1 MSNDKKTIAIIQAR
15 MGSTRLPGKVLADLG
30 GKPVLAWVVETAK
43 NVPGID
49 RAVVATSVSPGD
61 DPIGDWCA
69 ANDVPCH
76 RGSED
81 DVLDRYLMA
90 ARAEDAELIMRLTAD
105 CPLLDPQVCGLVLAL
120 LLRENADYACN
131 FDPRSWPD
139 GLDCEV
145 FTAAVLEETAE
156 NALNPFDREHV
167 TPYMRAHRHRIKV
180 AQATCPI
187 SGVAQQGWTLDYQ
200 EDLDFL
206 RALVAKLPDPTR
218 PPTWLEVLG
227 VIEGNPDLTRTHTKA
242 GMPHVSSF
250 APKGEGRSYKTSE
263 KLLDRARSVIPL
275 GSQTFSKSF
284 TQYPREAP
292 MFLAGGD
299 GARVWDVDGNSY
311 VDLVSGLLPVVLG
324 YRDPD
329 VDEAIR
335 KQLCNG
341 ISFSLATGLE
351 VELAERLIELIP
363 CAEMVRFG
371 KNGTDATS
379 AAVRLSRAFTGRDR
393 VAVCGYHGWQDWYI
407 GATTR
412 NKGVPKAVSDLTHVF
427 PYNDLAA
434 LRALLE
440 EHAGEFAAVI
450 MEPVNATEPE
460 PGYLEG
466 VRELAREHGAL
477 LVFDEIITGFRIA
490 LGGAQQYFGVTPDL
504 ACFGKGMGNGMPISA
519 IVGRADVMKEM
530 EEVFFSG
537 TFGGETLSL
546 AAAIAVIDKMRREPV
561 IEHLWR
567 MGADLADGASRLI
580 AEHGLAGTIAFDGLA
595 PWKLISFGD
604 HPSACKEAMRTV
616 FVREMLRNGVL
627 VNASHN
633 ITHAFGES
641 EMAEVLAA
649 YGRALGVLA
658 SELETPGLDDRLGDD
673 LIRPVFAV
681 RAAS

>member
-1 MSNDKKTIAIIQAR
+1 MNNDKKTVAIIQAR
-15 MGSTRLPGKVLADLG
+15 TGSERLPGKIFADLG
-30 GKPVLAWVVETAK
+30 GRPVLAWVVDAAK

-49 RAVVATSVSPGD
+49 RAVVATTVSPGD
-61 DPIGDWCA
+61 DPIRDWCS

-90 ARAEDAELIMRLTAD
+90 ARAENAELIMRLTSD

-120 LLRENADYACN
+120 LIRDSADYACN

-145 FTAAVLEETAE
+145 FTAGLLEEAAE
-156 NALNPFDREHV
+156 NAHNPYDREHV

-187 SGVAQQGWTLDYQ
+187 PGISRQGWTLDYQ

-218 PPTWLEVLG
+218 PPTWLEVLA
-227 VIEGNPDLTRTHTKA
+227 VVKENPDLTRTHTKA
-242 GMPHVSSF
+242 GMAYVSPF
-250 APKGEGRSYKTSE
+250 APKGEGRSYKASE
-263 KLLDRARSVIPL
+263 KLLDRARAVIPL

-292 MFLAGGD
+292 MFLAGGE

-407 GATTR
+407 GVTTR
-412 NKGVPKAVSDLTHVF
+412 NKGVPSRVSDLTHNF
-427 PYNDLAA
+427 PYNDLDA
-434 LRALLE
+434 LAELLAG
-440 EHAGEFAAVI
+440 HPGEFAAVI
-450 MEPVNATEPE
+450 MEPINVSEPA
-460 PGYLEG
+460 PGYLES
-466 VRELAREHGAL
+466 VKKLVQEHGAL
-477 LVFDEIITGFRIA
+477 FVFDEIITGFRIS
-490 LGGAQQYFGVTPDL
+490 LGGAQDHFGVTPDL

-519 IVGRADVMKEM
+519 IVGRADVMQEM

-546 AAAIAVIDKMRREPV
+546 AAAIATIDKMRREPV
-561 IEHLWR
+561 IEHLWNT
-567 MGADLADGASRLI
+567 GAALAAGAEERI
-580 AEHGLAGTIAFDGLA
+580 AKHGLEDVIKLNGLA
-595 PWKLISFGD
+595 PWKVFGLEGRPD
-604 HPSACKEAMRTV
+604 SSTNAIRTV
-616 FVREMLRNGVL
+616 FIREMLRNGVL
-627 VNASHN
+627 VNGSHN
-633 ITHAFGES
+633 VSYAHGPN
-641 EMAEVLAA
+641 EMQEIFAAYDQTLAVLAEE
-649 YGRALGVLA
+649 LA
-658 SELETPGLDDRLGDD
+658 TGDLDKRLGNNI
-673 LIRPVFAV
+673 IRPVF
-681 RAAS
+681 